1 MTDNLRRLEIA
12 LVTSLSIGNIPTETE
27 ILELGGQLRSLPMYQ
42 VTDEEFFYVIGK
54 LKESL
59 RIDMGLGTA
68 VVEDY
73 IPWLSSSRASI
84 NFYYWERYRT
94 LLHQEGLGQKV
105 VNALD
110 RVTDDILDLMGNPSS
125 TSGWPRKGLVMGDV
139 QSGKTSNYTGL
150 ICKSADSGYKL
161 IILLTGTLESLRRQ
175 TQGRMD
181 AGFVGLDSS
190 GVVTRSQRRKEV
202 GVGLLNA
209 SRTAGVFTS
218 TLADF
223 KASMVNQLGFRL
235 KSINEPVLLVVK
247 KNKKILE
254 NLTNW
259 LVDYNA
265 NQSGEIDTPMLL
277 IDDEADNASVNVN
290 PEKATAINSAIR
302 NLLKIFPRS
311 SYVGFTATPFA
322 NIFINP
328 ETQHE
333 MLGDDLFPKHFIY
346 ALEAPTNYLG
356 ATLLFGDDSPL
367 NALRPI
373 EDADNFFPPKHKSDF
388 QVLGIP
394 DSLIE
399 CLRCFLIANTIMD
412 LRRGSPIHRS
422 MLVNVSHYTNLQ
434 NQVRDELDNLLKQFQ
449 IDVRNFAG
457 LPQIEAEANKTI
469 AALRQTWEKE
479 FGSLEFTWLQILR
492 NLNNAVQPIEV
503 RSVNQTTGSTS
514 LDYSTY
520 SQAGLRIIA
529 VGGNSLSRGLTLEG
543 LCTSYF
549 YRSTQMYDTLLQMG
563 RWFGYRNGYIDLV
576 RIWMS
581 NEAIGWYGHIAE
593 ASEEL
598 RREIRW
604 MQQSRLKPID
614 FGLKVR
620 AHQESLLI
628 TARNKMRYSQSITR
642 VISVSN
648 QLIETAR
655 IYSDSER
662 ISANYD
668 TSLRFIKKLVIS
680 EAERQGE
687 NKNPLWKNV
696 PRDLVAEFLESF
708 IGHPLNVSF
717 QPRDLADFV
726 RNSVDDKMEKW
737 DVVIPQGDGA
747 PHPLIHNELVI
758 NLEQRK
764 LKREDEKKSLL
775 VSEEK
780 MRVGSRGAER
790 EGLNKEQEEN
800 AREEFENDPEYI
812 NRKSIPDHLYR
823 KYRDRPLLMIHFL
836 EETEVA
842 KRKKTFVPDGAVI
855 CALGLSF
862 PRLSGKSEMV
872 TYRVNLVELR
882 NLLEADVIS
891 DDDEDEIEDDQN
903 IT

>member
-1 MTDNLRRLEIA
+1 MTDNIRRLEIA
-12 LVTSLSIGNIPTETE
+12 LVTSLSIGNIPTEAE

-190 GVVTRSQRRKEV
+190 GVVTRAQRRKEV

-259 LVDYNA
+259 LVDFNA

-388 QVLGIP
+388 QILGVP

-399 CLRCFLIANTIMD
+399 CLRCFLIANAIMD

-434 NQVRDELDNLLKQFQ
+434 NQVRDELDSILKQIQ
-449 IDVRNFAG
+449 IDIRNFAG
-457 LPQIEAEANKTI
+457 LPPTEAERNKTI
-469 AALRQTWEKE
+469 AALRQTWENE
-479 FGSLEFTWLQILR
+479 FDTLEFTWLEVLQR
-492 NLNNAVQPIEV
+492 LNNAVQPIEV

-520 SQAGLRIIA
+520 SQTGLRVIA

-628 TARNKMRYSQSITR
+628 TARNKMRHSQSITR

-662 ISANYD
+662 ISANYE
-668 TSLRFIKKLVIS
+668 TSLRFLRKLVIS
-680 EAERQGE
+680 EAVRQAD

-726 RNSVDDKMEKW
+726 KSSVDDKMKEW
-737 DVVIPQGDGA
+737 DVVIPQGEGVLHA
-747 PHPLIHNELVI
+747 LIDNELVI

-780 MRVGSRGAER
+780 MRVGSRGVER
-790 EGLNKEQEEN
+790 EGLSKVQEDN
-800 AREEFENDPEYI
+800 AREEFDNDPEYI
-812 NRKSIPDHLYR
+812 TRKSIPDHLYR
-823 KYRDRPLLMIHFL
+823 KYRDRPLLMLHFL
-836 EETEVA
+836 EETEVP

-862 PRLSGKSEMV
+862 PRLDGKSEMV

-882 NLLEADVIS
+882 NLLEADVMS
-891 DDDEDEIEDDQN
+891 DDDEDELEDDQN

>member
-1 MTDNLRRLEIA
+1 MTDNIRRLEIA
-12 LVTSLSIGNIPTETE
+12 LVTSLSIGNIPTEAE

-190 GVVTRSQRRKEV
+190 GVVTRAQRRKEV

-259 LVDYNA
+259 LVDFNA

-373 EDADNFFPPKHKSDF
+373 EDADIFFPPKHKSDF
-388 QVLGIP
+388 QILGVP

-399 CLRCFLIANTIMD
+399 CLRCFLIANAIMD

-434 NQVRDELDNLLKQFQ
+434 NQVRDELDNILKQFQ
-449 IDVRNFAG
+449 IDIRNFAG
-457 LPQIEAEANKTI
+457 LPPIEAEVNITI
-469 AALRQTWEKE
+469 AALRRTWEKE
-479 FGSLEFTWLQILR
+479 FDTLEFTWSEILK

-520 SQAGLRIIA
+520 SQAGLRVIA

-628 TARNKMRYSQSITR
+628 TARNKMRHSQSITR

-662 ISANYD
+662 ISANYE
-668 TSLRFIKKLVIS
+668 TSLRFLRKLVNS
-680 EAERQGE
+680 EAVRQSD

-726 RNSVDDKMEKW
+726 RDSVDDKMDKW
-737 DVVIPQGDGA
+737 DVVIPQGEGMLQT
-747 PHPLIHNELVI
+747 LIDNEVVI

-780 MRVGSRGAER
+780 MRVGSRGVER
-790 EGLNKEQEEN
+790 EGLSKEQEGN

-836 EETEVA
+836 EETEVPI
-842 KRKKTFVPDGAVI
+842 RKKTFVPDGAVI

-862 PRLSGKSEMV
+862 PRLNSKSEMV

-882 NLLEADVIS
+882 NLLEADVMS
-891 DDDEDEIEDDQN
+891 DDDEDELEDDQN